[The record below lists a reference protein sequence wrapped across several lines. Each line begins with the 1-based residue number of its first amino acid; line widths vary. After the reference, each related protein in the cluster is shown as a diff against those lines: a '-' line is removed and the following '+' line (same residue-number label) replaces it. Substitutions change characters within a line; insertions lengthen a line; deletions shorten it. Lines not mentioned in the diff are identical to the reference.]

1 MKYFIKKG
9 ADIEAKNSNDSTP
22 LHIAV
27 KKGDIDIVEF
37 LIKSGANIQA
47 KEVNNWT
54 PLHNAATKGETWGP
68 FSNYRVS
75 HSKMFF
81 LEWDFR

>member
-9 ADIEAKNSNDSTP
+9 ADIEAKNSNNSTP

-47 KEVNNWT
+47 KEINNWT
-54 PLHNAATKGETWGP
+54 PLHNAATKGEIFGGRGILKLRLQAKIKPT
-68 FSNYRVS
+68 
-75 HSKMFF
+75 
-81 LEWDFR
+81 